1 MEAETAQKIDE
12 ILHNLTDLRSSVTSI
27 REHNSSIES
36 RLDDIEAKVHEK
48 PQINVR
54 SEPSRVSFLNDCSNQ
69 GQGNNGHSSDINLD
83 HFNLI

>member
-36 RLDDIEAKVHEK
+36 RLDDENRKLTFEVNPLVYHFWMIAVTKDKVTMDTR
-48 PQINVR
+48 PI
-54 SEPSRVSFLNDCSNQ
+54 
-69 GQGNNGHSSDINLD
+69 
-83 HFNLI
+83 